1 MKQYGEFPVLND
13 GKWTGEW
20 KMQAI
25 KVSATHWW
33 PPSRTWAV
41 APATLK
47 RDLRGRTLDDVF
59 RDNRS
64 HRGPW
69 DTVPRCSA
77 RSAQPGTRAWGELL
91 TDYEKHMQALR
102 GPKWRPH
109 PASVDPDHPLNRFRT
124 RCPRHENAD

>member
-47 RDLRGRTLDDVF
+47 RDLRGRTLPS
-59 RDNRS
+59 RPLG
-64 HRGPW
+64 H
-69 DTVPRCSA
+69 
-77 RSAQPGTRAWGELL
+77 RSAMLGSLCPTR
-91 TDYEKHMQALR
+91 H
-102 GPKWRPH
+102 
-109 PASVDPDHPLNRFRT
+109 T
-124 RCPRHENAD
+124 RVG